1 MAYISFVVGRCK
13 AKMRWVWWSMLWVGW
28 LVSACGVVE
37 ESGHHGHTHSR
48 PPDAD
53 LSVSRHE
60 LIQCTE
66 SQATGYRQGVAF
78 TITVVQID
86 GKPVEKSTA
95 NAYAVMRDAASQAG
109 VTLRVVSG
117 FRTMSEQQYLYNCY
131 RNCNCNNCNLA
142 ARPGYSNHQSG
153 HALDL
158 NTSTSGVY
166 NWLAANAGRFGFQ
179 RTVSS
184 EPWHWEWWGGGPGGG
199 PCGSCQKRCDGSVI
213 VDEKCGRGDCA
224 TFGARCVSDNLGVR
238 CASVF
243 CPNQGTKQ
251 VCVNDKLIGTCKD
264 GAIST
269 GDCSVFGASCVA
281 DSLGAR
287 CVFGACPAQ
296 GKKNVCLSDREIGQC
311 DNGKFEKGDCG
322 AFGMYCSIAGVQ
334 SARCVSVFCVAGPHE
349 VPQKHSV
356 CLPNGEIGHCDD
368 QGGIKAE
375 PCAAGKVCASSP
387 TVRCIGASKPRGHL
401 DAATCEA
408 VKGWSQD
415 PDEASK
421 SIDVHVYFKGPAGD
435 PEARGISLL
444 ADKHRE
450 DLCKNIGSCPHG
462 FELDPPYSLFNQ
474 RPHAVHAYGIDSEG
488 GANAEL
494 ADSPRTLQCSLPPL
508 QGVKRLLSDP
518 KTFETWGFSLFWDV
532 LPAPDS
538 AFASLPLGTPLP
550 NKPQLVRADD
560 QKPHVWLIDGLYR
573 RHVASM
579 KILLAWHFDPKAVAI
594 WPASTLYAYLEGTPL
609 RARPMLAED
618 SQGAIYLFDDP
629 QPKPPV
635 NTEIPSPPDAQ
646 ESSPSEPTNDAG
658 IPQDAAQEGAAEQG
672 DSEPNAP
679 PEATTEVLLLENSPD
694 TGTPHRPPVQGCQCQ
709 SASPPSFSSGLFWLA
724 LFLLGYRRKRR

>member
-1 MAYISFVVGRCK
+1 MVYLSFFGVVRRK
-13 AKMRWVWWSMLWVGW
+13 ANMRWALWVLLCAW
-28 LVSACGVVE
+28 FVPACGVAE
-37 ESGHHGHTHSR
+37 EAEPHGHHHSR

-60 LIQCTE
+60 LIQCAE
-66 SQATGYRQGVAF
+66 STATGYRQGSAF
-78 TITVVQID
+78 TITVVHID

-95 NAYAVMRDAASQAG
+95 NAYAVMRDAAAAAG

-158 NTSTSGVY
+158 NTSTGGVY

-179 RTVSS
+179 RTVPS

-213 VDEKCGRGDCA
+213 IDEKCGRGDCA
-224 TFGARCVSDNLGVR
+224 VFGARCVNDSLGVR

-251 VCVNDKLIGTCKD
+251 VCLNDKVIGTCKD
-264 GAIST
+264 GGIST
-269 GDCSVFGASCVA
+269 GDCSAFGAGCVA

-287 CVFGACPAQ
+287 CVFAFCPAQ

-311 DNGKFEKGDCG
+311 DNGKLEKGDCG

-334 SARCVSVFCVAGPHE
+334 SARCVSVFCVANPNE
-349 VPQKHSV
+349 VPKKHSV
-356 CLPNGEIGHCDD
+356 CLPNGQIGHCDD
-368 QGGIKAE
+368 QGGIKVE
-375 PCAAGKVCASSP
+375 PCATGKVCVSSP
-387 TVRCIGASKPRGHL
+387 TVRCIGASKPRGYL
-401 DAATCEA
+401 DSTSCDL

-415 PDEASK
+415 PDETGK
-421 SIDVHVYFKGPAGD
+421 SIDVHIYFKGPAGD
-435 PEARGISLL
+435 PDARGLSIL
-444 ADKHRE
+444 ADKHRD
-450 DLCKNIGSCPHG
+450 DLCKNIGSCAHG
-462 FELDPPYSLFNQ
+462 FEIDPPYSLFNQ
-474 RPHAVHAYGIDSEG
+474 RPHPVHAYGIDSEG

-494 ADSPRTLQCSLPPL
+494 ADSPRMLQCPLPTL
-508 QGVKRLLSDP
+508 QGVKRLLADP

-538 AFASLPLGTPLP
+538 AFANLPLGEPLP
-550 NKPQLVRADD
+550 SKPQLVRADD
-560 QKPHVWLIDGLYR
+560 QHIWLIDGVYR
-573 RHVASM
+573 RHVPSM
-579 KILLAWHFDPKAVAI
+579 KSLLAWRFDPKSVAVL
-594 WPASTLYAYLEGTPL
+594 PAATVYAYIEGTPL

-618 SQGAIYLFDDP
+618 SQGAMYLFDDP
-629 QPKPPV
+629 QPKPS
-635 NTEIPSPPDAQ
+635 TENPSTPDAQ
-646 ESSPSEPTNDAG
+646 EVVSSEPTEDGGSSQESA
-658 IPQDAAQEGAAEQG
+658 QDGVP
-672 DSEPNAP
+672 SESTP
-679 PEATTEVLLLENSPD
+679 TTESSAEVLLLENSPEA
-694 TGTPHRPPVQGCQCQ
+694 GSPHTRPEPGCGCQQ
-709 SASPPSFSSGLFWLA
+709 TPVSSGPIILAFWVLFV
-724 LFLLGYRRKRR
+724 LGYRRKRV